1 MSGRELLWDTLS
13 GKPACRVPVAP
24 FLFSNVVNEAN
35 GGEPRDP
42 VAAAIT
48 LYQKFGFD
56 ILLRTYI
63 LSDYLD
69 ETCVSAPNWLAQKC
83 TVQRGAGGWD
93 EQTVVTT
100 PQRQLTQI
108 KSFRRVSPY
117 EVVEAV
123 TEYYIKDP
131 ADFEQF
137 KKYQPPLAC
146 YDCSVVTHAR
156 ALLGDGGLTGPWI
169 QGAFN
174 TLGMYRDLSLLLVDP
189 YDDEDFYT
197 EMMEYFSERAAGYM
211 KQAIRAGADFISMS
225 GNMASGSMAG
235 PRMFVEFVR
244 PYEMRMIAGVHEAG
258 AKVIYHN
265 CGDASKLLPLYS
277 GMGIDMYESLTPP
290 PYGDTVLEEALKVI
304 AKPTAL
310 SGGIDQIDFLK
321 KATPDQIRGRVR
333 EMLEAVKPRGAFVL
347 AASDYILEN
356 TPEENLFALAEAGRA
371 YGAY

>member
-1 MSGRELLWDTLS
+1 MSSRELLWDTLS
-13 GKPACRVPVAP
+13 GKSTSRIPVAP
-24 FLFSNVVNEAN
+24 FLFSNAVNEAN
-35 GGEPRDP
+35 CGEPKDP
-42 VAAAIT
+42 VAAAIA
-48 LYQKFGFD
+48 LYRRFGFD
-56 ILLRTYI
+56 ILLRNYI

-69 ETCVSAPNWLAQKC
+69 ETCVSAPNWQAQKH

-100 PQRQLTQI
+100 PERQLTQV
-108 KSFRRVSPY
+108 KSYRRVSPY

-137 KKYQPPLAC
+137 KKYQPSLAQ
-146 YDCSVVTHAR
+146 YDCSIVAHAR
-156 ALLGDGGLTGPWI
+156 ELIGDSGLTGPWI

-197 EMMEYFSERAAGYM
+197 EMMEYFGERAAGYM
-211 KQAIRAGADFISMS
+211 RQAIRAGADFISMS

-235 PRMFVEFVR
+235 PKMFAHYVR

-258 AKVIYHN
+258 AKIIYHN

-290 PYGDTVLEEALKVI
+290 PYGDTVLEEALRLI

-321 KATPDQIRGRVR
+321 KATPDQVRSRVQ
-333 EMLEAVKPRGAFVL
+333 EVLDAVKPRGAFVL
-347 AASDYILEN
+347 AASDYILEG